1 MAITQSGET
10 ADTLAALR
18 EAKGK
23 GARSLAICN
32 VVGSMATRE
41 AEGTIYTHAGPEI
54 GVASTKAF
62 TTQLVALYLLAL
74 HLAEVRGTLSTD
86 ERRTHIDA
94 LMQLPQLLE
103 EAIKTSKQMEEIAAR
118 FHTRADFLYLGRGI
132 NYPIALE
139 GALKLKE
146 ISYIHAEGYPA
157 GEMKHGPIALIDE
170 QMPVVALATHDL
182 VFEKM
187 QGNIQEAKA
196 RGGIIIAITTEGDHA
211 LAEILDLSDRLAGG
225 SSCHFF
231 AVNASGARH
240 PVAASGVPHCR
251 PPRLRCRSTEEP
263 GEVGHGRIGALDL
276 LSSLNPAQQDAV
288 RHTEGP
294 LLILAGAG
302 SGKTRVIAHR
312 IAYLV
317 SERLAHPDEVMAV
330 TFTNKAAQE
339 MRERVER
346 LLETD
351 CRAMWV
357 STFHSLCARLLRR
370 EAHNIGL
377 SRDFTI
383 YDSAD
388 QQAVIKQLLKEY
400 HLDDATYQPRMVL
413 GRISHA
419 KNRMEGVESF
429 SGTWNPRDREIGKL
443 FEGYAKALKEATAL
457 DFDDLLLKT
466 VELFDQAPAVRE
478 RYARRF
484 RFVMVDEYQDTNRP
498 QYLLVKQ
505 LAGGHRNLAVVGDPD
520 QSIYKWR
527 GADLRNIL
535 DFETD
540 FPEAAI
546 VRLEQNYR
554 STEVILDAASA
565 VIANNRNR
573 KEKALW
579 TDQKGGAR
587 IRYFRGADELE
598 EADFITRVARTSFA
612 EDANATMAVLYRT
625 NAQSRAVE
633 DAMRA
638 AGIAYVVLGGVGF
651 YERREIKDAL
661 GYLKLILNPHDDI
674 ALRRVI
680 NVPARGIGKGV
691 MDALEQ
697 VDVGEADTDLPPLF
711 AGLQPDVVTNSL
723 WTRLVVAVDGKR
735 LTPRQLS
742 SLAAFRDLITGLADV
757 ARREPVSILLG
768 KVLDQSGYLRDL
780 REDRSEESEGRIE
793 NLMELVSAAREYEQ
807 REAEPSLGGF
817 VDRLSLLSD
826 VDKEQGKR
834 DARVV
839 LMTLHSAKGLE
850 FPVVVLSGLED
861 GLFPHSR
868 SREDEGEMEEER
880 RLCTWASRERGRSW
894 CSPARRGAGCS
905 ASIRPP
911 SRRASSTR
919 FPPSSSSRR

>member
-1 MAITQSGET
+1 M
-10 ADTLAALR
+10 
-18 EAKGK
+18 
-23 GARSLAICN
+23 
-32 VVGSMATRE
+32 
-41 AEGTIYTHAGPEI
+41 
-54 GVASTKAF
+54 
-62 TTQLVALYLLAL
+62 
-74 HLAEVRGTLSTD
+74 
-86 ERRTHIDA
+86 
-94 LMQLPQLLE
+94 
-103 EAIKTSKQMEEIAAR
+103 
-118 FHTRADFLYLGRGI
+118 
-132 NYPIALE
+132 
-139 GALKLKE
+139 
-146 ISYIHAEGYPA
+146 
-157 GEMKHGPIALIDE
+157 
-170 QMPVVALATHDL
+170 DL
-182 VFEKM
+182 F
-187 QGNIQEAKA
+187 
-196 RGGIIIAITTEGDHA
+196 
-211 LAEILDLSDRLAGG
+211 
-225 SSCHFF
+225 
-231 AVNASGARH
+231 
-240 PVAASGVPHCR
+240 
-251 PPRLRCRSTEEP
+251 
-263 GEVGHGRIGALDL
+263 
-276 LSSLNPAQQDAV
+276 SSLNPAQQDAV

-388 QQAVIKQLLKEY
+388 QQAVIKQLLKEH

-443 FEGYAKALKEATAL
+443 FEGYAKALKEASAL

-505 LAGGHRNLAVVGDPD
+505 LAGRHRNLAVVGDPD

-554 STEVILDAASA
+554 STEVILGAASA
-565 VIANNRNR
+565 VIANNRDR

-579 TDQKGGAR
+579 TDKKGGAR
-587 IRYFRGADELE
+587 IRYFRGADELD
-598 EADFITRVARTSFA
+598 EADYITRVARTSFA

-625 NAQSRAVE
+625 NSQSRAVE

-735 LTPRQLS
+735 LTLRQLS

-757 ARREPVSILLG
+757 ARRESVSFLLG

-868 SREDEGEMEEER
+868 SREDEGELEEER
-880 RLCTWASRERGRSW
+880 RLMYVGITRARSQLVLT
-894 CSPARRGAGCS
+894 SAARRRVFGEYQATVPSRFIDEIPADLVEQEVTHTSS
-905 ASIRPP
+905 ASSRSSYGQRGGWEYRANPYGRGGYGNAGSGTAKGGHDTKSESFIETPDYENEDQSRSTGLRPGARVRHATFGLGTVI
-911 SRRASSTR
+911 SVEQLDDDQKLVVRFADIGQKTLRAKYAKLQR
-919 FPPSSSSRR
+919 A